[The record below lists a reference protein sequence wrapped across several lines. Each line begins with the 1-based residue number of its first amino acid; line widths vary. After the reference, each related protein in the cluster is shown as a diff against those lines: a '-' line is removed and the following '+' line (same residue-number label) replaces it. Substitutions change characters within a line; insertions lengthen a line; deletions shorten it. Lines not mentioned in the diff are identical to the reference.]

1 MGFRR
6 RWKNMATMLCFQVR
20 SPIVC
25 ARFLTPNV
33 ASLQVKRKSLE
44 QANISAQPQVDARR
58 AQRQRPKRGKTM
70 SEPQAPVVASNVLL
84 AEDLL
89 RIAES
94 FENARGW
101 LYRAHFFAVRSSLR
115 KTPNEIADTIRD
127 LEKAE
132 KQLRDFTANPTGQGM
147 TQKTGKK
154 V

>member
-1 MGFRR
+1 
-6 RWKNMATMLCFQVR
+6 
-20 SPIVC
+20 
-25 ARFLTPNV
+25 
-33 ASLQVKRKSLE
+33 
-44 QANISAQPQVDARR
+44 
-58 AQRQRPKRGKTM
+58 M
-70 SEPQAPVVASNVLL
+70 SEPQAPVVASNVLF

-132 KQLRDFTANPTGQGM
+132 KQLRDFTANPTVSGSR
-147 TQKTGKK
+147 TASQKGIKS
-154 V
+154 